1 MASTAASPRT
11 RRPKNR
17 HQKGRRRK
25 TLRHSS
31 FTALRNSLTRN
42 SLTRNSLTRNSLT
55 QGRPIRGPTVA
66 LLFLTQTDHLHPALW
81 AKYLSG
87 HSHQFRVYAH
97 PSCRPVHL
105 TGKHQGWK
113 AKLFPCTQGMIPKT
127 SFLHGHI
134 VSPRAPSRWGYL
146 VLVYYA
152 LLRAAYKDYRNQHF
166 VFLSESCVPFVGP
179 DKAYRTLTAQ
189 STVSYVDRPHP
200 HDDAK
205 RYRSA
210 LRTTGIL
217 PSHFFKHSG
226 WFSVCRRDAGRL
238 LAHPKAFQ
246 ALHKVKAGDEHI
258 LSILNLPAC
267 GHGKSLRDRVITY
280 ADWSGRDEGLA
291 HCAATNT
298 PGFWEA
304 IDNEPDSE
312 KQRVLRKQ
320 IADWKSA
327 AMHPRTFMTITP
339 ADIARFRASKCLFV
353 RKIDSSVKED
363 IAREWNSS

>member
-1 MASTAASPRT
+1 MASTTAASSRT

-17 HQKGRRRK
+17 HQKSRHRK

-31 FTALRNSLTRN
+31 VTSPFRNA
-42 SLTRNSLTRNSLT
+42 LT
-55 QGRPIRGPTVA
+55 QGRPTRGPTVA

-81 AKYLSG
+81 AKYLRG

-105 TGKHQGWK
+105 TGKHHGRH
-113 AKLFPCTQGMIPKT
+113 AKLFPCTRGMIPNT

-134 VSPRAPSRWGYL
+134 VSPRAPSRWGQL

-152 LLRAAYKDYRNQHF
+152 LLRAAYKDHRNQHF

-179 DKAYRTLTAQ
+179 DKAYRTLTAE

-210 LRTTGIL
+210 LRATGIL

-280 ADWSGRDEGLA
+280 ADWSGRDEGFA
-291 HCAATNT
+291 QYTPDT

-320 IADWKSA
+320 VADWKSA
-327 AMHPRTFMTITP
+327 TMHPRTFTTITP

-363 IAREWNSS
+363 IAREWGSVV